1 MQDSPLAK
9 ERNAASV
16 ISQFLLSFQCAEA
29 TGTRA
34 APTVW
39 RGGKGG
45 KGGRLPL
52 AHLPQTVVSAPVGR
66 QGRGS
71 GSPRS
76 RAAFNCYCTVDART
90 SRICRFPILLL
101 SVPPAEPFA
110 ALLVCGLLQ
119 RFYLLQN
126 NYI

>member
-16 ISQFLLSFQCAEA
+16 TSQFLLSFQCAEA

-45 KGGRLPL
+45 KASPGPPTPNSGL
-52 AHLPQTVVSAPVGR
+52 
-66 QGRGS
+66 GS
-71 GSPRS
+71 GGK
-76 RAAFNCYCTVDART
+76 AGEGVGIT
-90 SRICRFPILLL
+90 SLPSSF
-101 SVPPAEPFA
+101 
-110 ALLVCGLLQ
+110 
-119 RFYLLQN
+119 
-126 NYI
+126 